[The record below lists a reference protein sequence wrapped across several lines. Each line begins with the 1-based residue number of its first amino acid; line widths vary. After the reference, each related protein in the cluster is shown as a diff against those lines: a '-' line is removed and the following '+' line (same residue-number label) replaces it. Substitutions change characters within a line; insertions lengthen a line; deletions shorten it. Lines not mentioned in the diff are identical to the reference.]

1 MGGYGSGDEV
11 EKGELRQT
19 FVIFPRIATLK
30 TADAFRAHLASLG
43 IELPFD
49 EKLDA
54 GLNSPFATAFL
65 RGGGTIGNRF
75 AILPMEGW
83 DGELDGRPSELTRRR
98 WRNFGTSGAKLIWG
112 GEAVAVRHDGR
123 ANPNQLLLSADTL
136 SSFVSLRDELLGVHR
151 ERFGRTDDLLVG
163 LQLTHSGRFSRP
175 NEKRRLEPRVVY
187 RHPYIDARFNVTD
200 DRAVLSDDEIARLI
214 DDFVRA
220 AGLAQESGFAFVDI
234 KHCHS
239 YLGHEFL
246 SAVDRPGK
254 FGGSLENR
262 TRFLREI
269 VAGIRAEA
277 PGLEIGA
284 RVSVFDFRPFQPGS
298 DGVGIPVPADEPY
311 RLAFGAD
318 ATTGLSVDLREP
330 SEFLTLLEQLGI
342 ELVCTSAGSPYYNPH
357 ILRPAAFPP
366 SDGYQPPEDP
376 LIGVARQIAAT
387 AWLKARHPRLVFV
400 GSGYTYL
407 QEWLPHVAQRVL
419 RDGEAD
425 FIGIGRMVLA
435 YPEFPADVL
444 AGRQLARKRLC
455 RTFSDCTTAP
465 RNGLVSGCYPL
476 DPFYKER
483 PEREKLLELK
493 QGLHSDV

>member
-1 MGGYGSGDEV
+1 LTITYKLAHLMS
-11 EKGELRQT
+11 
-19 FVIFPRIATLK
+19 FPRIATLK
-30 TADAFRAHLASLG
+30 TASAFQAHVASLG

-49 EKLDA
+49 EELAIGPDDPLA
-54 GLNSPFATAFL
+54 RPLARAT
-65 RGGGTIGNRF
+65 RMIGNRF

-83 DGELDGRPSELTRRR
+83 DGQLDGRPSDLTRRR
-98 WRNFGTSGAKLIWG
+98 WQNFGRSGAKLIWG

-123 ANPNQLLLSADTL
+123 ANPNQLLLNDDTL
-136 SSFVSLRDELLGVHR
+136 ADFASLREELLSAHGQH
-151 ERFGRTDDLLVG
+151 FGGTEDLLVG
-163 LQLTHSGRFSRP
+163 LQLTHSGRFARP
-175 NEKRRLEPRVVY
+175 NEKRRLEPRIVY
-187 RHPYIDARFNVTD
+187 RHPYLDDRFKVAD

-220 AGLAQESGFAFVDI
+220 ARLAQRAGFAFVDV

-246 SAVDRPGK
+246 SAVDRPGCY
-254 FGGSLENR
+254 GGRLENR

-277 PGLEIGA
+277 PGLEVGV

-298 DGVGIPVPADEPY
+298 DGTGVPVPATVPY
-311 RLAFGAD
+311 RYAFGAD
-318 ATTGLSVDLREP
+318 AATGLAVDLRET
-330 SEFLTLLEQLGI
+330 SEFFSILEELGI

-376 LIGVARQIAAT
+376 LVGVARQIAAT
-387 AWLKARHPRLVFV
+387 AWLKARHPRLTLV

-407 QEWLPHVAQRVL
+407 QEWLTHVAQRVL
-419 RDGEAD
+419 RDGGAD
-425 FIGIGRMVLA
+425 FIGLGRMALA

-444 AGRQLARKRLC
+444 AGRTLTRKRLC

-465 RNGLVSGCYPL
+465 RNGIISGCYPL
-476 DPFYKER
+476 DPFYKDR
-483 PEREKLLELK
+483 PEREALLEIK
-493 QGLHSDV
+493 RAAHGAEVPH